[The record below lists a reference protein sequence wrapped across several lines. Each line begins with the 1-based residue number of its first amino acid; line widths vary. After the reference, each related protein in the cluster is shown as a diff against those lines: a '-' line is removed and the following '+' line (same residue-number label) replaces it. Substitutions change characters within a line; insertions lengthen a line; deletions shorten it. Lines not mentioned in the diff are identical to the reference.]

1 MQISQSKTIYFIG
14 IGGAGM
20 SALAKLLIEM
30 GHKVAGSDLKE
41 SVTTIRLKDIGAT
54 IYYPQHPANLRLADI
69 IVYSTAISEDNPEY
83 RHAKS
88 EKMVMMHRAEMLN
101 YIMEQFR
108 TKISICGTHG
118 KTTTSSMVTRVLEC
132 GQCKPTFVIGAD
144 LNDYG
149 SNANLG
155 ERTYFV
161 AESDES
167 DGSFLHLHPN
177 VAILTNLEPEHM
189 DYYQSWETLTHYFKQ
204 FSQGVLDR
212 DGYLIV
218 NKDDA
223 ALLELVAPMD
233 PLRIRYF
240 GINSPASVSAS
251 DIQHTPDGV
260 QFKLYV
266 DGNMCGTVQLKV
278 HGIHNVYNALAAA
291 TLGVAESVSIGAIK
305 DSLAQF
311 SGTKRRF
318 QLMGDVHG
326 IRVYDDYGHH
336 PTEVATTLAGAKLA
350 LGARLI
356 CVFQPHRYTRTRD
369 QMDVFPD
376 AFESADYVVITEVYA
391 ANEPKIKGISGKV
404 MVDKMRDR
412 GMNHVEFIANKSMVA
427 AKLLPQLQQGD
438 VVITMGAGDIST
450 VGKEILAQ
458 LRVKQAVGDQAR

>member
-14 IGGAGM
+14 IGGSGM

-30 GHKVAGSDLKE
+30 GYKVAGSDLKE
-41 SVTTIRLKDIGAT
+41 SVATIRLKDIGAT
-54 IYYPQHPANLRLADI
+54 VYYPQHAANLRLADI
-69 IVYSTAISEDNPEY
+69 IVYSTAITEDNVEY

-88 EKMVMMHRAEMLN
+88 EKMVMMHRSEMLN
-101 YIMEQFR
+101 YIMDQFR

-177 VAILTNLEPEHM
+177 VAVLTNLESEHM
-189 DYYQSWETLTHYFKQ
+189 DYYQSWDRLIHYFDQ
-204 FSQGVLDR
+204 FSQGVLSR
-212 DGYLIV
+212 NGYLIV

-223 ALLELVAPMD
+223 ALVELVAPLD

-251 DIQHTPDGV
+251 TITHTPEGV
-260 QFKLYV
+260 QFVLHV
-266 DGNMCGTVQLKV
+266 DGNVCGEVQLKV
-278 HGIHNVYNALAAA
+278 HGLHNVYNALAAA
-291 TLGVAESVSIGAIK
+291 TVGVAESVPIPLIK
-305 DSLAQF
+305 ESLSQF

-318 QLMGDVHG
+318 QFIGEVNQ

-350 LGARLI
+350 LGSRLI

-369 QMDVFPD
+369 QMGVFPD
-376 AFESADYVVITEVYA
+376 AFQSADYVVITEVYA
-391 ANEPKIKGISGKV
+391 ANEPKIKGVSGKL
-404 MVDKMRDR
+404 MVDKMRER
-412 GMNHVEFIANKSMVA
+412 GMTAVEFIANKSMVA
-427 AKLLPQLQQGD
+427 VKLVPQLQPGD

-458 LRVKQAVGDQAR
+458 LRVKQPVAERPL